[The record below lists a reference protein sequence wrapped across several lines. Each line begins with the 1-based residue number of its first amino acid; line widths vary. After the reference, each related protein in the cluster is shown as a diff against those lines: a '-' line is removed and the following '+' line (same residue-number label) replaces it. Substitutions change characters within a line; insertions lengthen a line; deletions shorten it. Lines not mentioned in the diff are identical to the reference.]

1 MAKTNIYLEPSRS
14 RRGPQPVADRMT
26 TTVRLENSTYRWLS
40 DHDYNLSR
48 LMRILL
54 RKFMENEKSG
64 SLKAFGSS
72 SIKITHDD
80 YENEK

>member
-1 MAKTNIYLEPSRS
+1 
-14 RRGPQPVADRMT
+14 
-26 TTVRLENSTYRWLS
+26 
-40 DHDYNLSR
+40 
-48 LMRILL
+48 MRILL